1 MNEWVDVAI
10 KVAFPIL
17 SGVSG
22 WAFMQLRD
30 HDQRLRTLEATV
42 QTKDK
47 AAQDL
52 AVVNAGLSEIRVT
65 LARIEERLNTKQT
78 RMLPQDGGQ

>member
-1 MNEWVDVAI
+1 MSEWLDVAI

-42 QTKDK
+42 QTKDQ

-52 AVVNAGLSEIRVT
+52 ALVNAGLSDIRVT
-65 LARIEERLNTKQT
+65 LARIEERLHSKQT
-78 RMLPQDGGQ
+78 RILRGPGQE

>member
-1 MNEWVDVAI
+1 MSEWLDVAT

-42 QTKDK
+42 QTKDQ

-52 AVVNAGLSEIRVT
+52 ATVNSGLSDIRVT
-65 LARIEERLNTKQT
+65 LARIEERLNTKHA
-78 RMLPQDGGQ
+78 RMLPRDGAQ

>member
-1 MNEWVDVAI
+1 MEWLDVVI

-42 QTKDK
+42 QTKDQ
-47 AAQDL
+47 AAHDL
-52 AVVNAGLSEIRVT
+52 ATVNAGLSDIRVT
-65 LARIEERLNTKQT
+65 LARIEERLHNKQT
-78 RMLPQDGGQ
+78 RVLRGPGQE